1 MRWAELSHPSSN
13 VDAGVVLLPDTAGFS
28 PAPLAISLGDWGE
41 PQGIPGWECTGRSS
55 ALHRFCTVQ
64 AGCKQAPAPQGSA
77 ACLLGFLPF
86 SSSIIFSPSLALI
99 FTRYPRKMHPWV
111 QPVRAGHF
119 SSTQRRSPDTWS
131 DARIFL
137 SSCWSCWCCSC
148 WRISICLPPRLAPA
162 QHEHKEG
169 FVKGMHKAT
178 GQSCS
183 ARGPEARPQSGSL
196 GGEAKRRP
204 FSLLFLSFQ
213 AESGAS

>member
-1 MRWAELSHPSSN
+1 MHGKEQRLAQILHCTSRLQASPSSP
-13 VDAGVVLLPDTAGFS
+13 GLSCLP
-28 PAPLAISLGDWGE
+28 P
-41 PQGIPGWECTGRSS
+41 GIPP
-55 ALHRFCTVQ
+55 LLLQHR
-64 AGCKQAPAPQGSA
+64 
-77 ACLLGFLPF
+77 FLPF

-119 SSTQRRSPDTWS
+119 SSTQRRSPGTWS
-131 DARIFL
+131 DAHIFL

-183 ARGPEARPQSGSL
+183 ARGPEAHPQSGSL